1 MQKATDYVNLGILAG
16 ILILV
21 FTQCCENFYSEYDIS
36 HDNPIEEFI
45 EEVIEAK
52 TGVEVDLTPTSKES

>member
-1 MQKATDYVNLGILAG
+1 MQKATDYINLGILTG
-16 ILILV
+16 VLILL
-21 FTQCCENFYSEYDIS
+21 FTQSCENFYAKYDIS

-52 TGVEVDLTPTSKES
+52 TGVAVDLTPTSKES